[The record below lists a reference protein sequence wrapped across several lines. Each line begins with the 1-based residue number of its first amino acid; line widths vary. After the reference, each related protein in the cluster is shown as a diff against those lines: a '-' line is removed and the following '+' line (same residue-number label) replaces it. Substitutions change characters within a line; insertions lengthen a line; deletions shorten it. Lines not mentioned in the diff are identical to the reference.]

1 MVSKKKRK
9 EKDLDI
15 FLATK
20 NTTPIIGWISTAL
33 GFIMDGI
40 FRLLSLA
47 GIQNLGLCIIIFSI
61 IVYMLMTPLQVRQ
74 QKFSKLSAVMNPE
87 LQKVQKKYQGK
98 KDQVSMQ
105 KMQEET
111 QAVYA
116 KYGVS
121 PTGSCLQMIIQLP
134 ILFALWQVI
143 YKIPAYVDSV
153 RVVFTDLVN
162 KIVAV
167 DGYTQLIQNFITDNK
182 VSRVKLILEG
192 GKATQNSIIDFLYAL
207 SPAQWKSLSS
217 VSEFSGFSS
226 TIDGTAARI
235 SSMQNFLGM
244 NIAEQPLY
252 YIRNAFAGG
261 AIILAILALLI
272 PILSAATQILNVK
285 LMPQPAQSE
294 EGGAMAGSMKT
305 MNTIM
310 PIMSA
315 VFCFTFP
322 IGIGIYWIS
331 SALIRSVQQ
340 VVINRHL
347 DKMGMDELVKQNMKK
362 LEEKR
367 AKKGLP
373 PQRIT
378 SQAHQ
383 SVRNIN
389 APAPVKGTD
398 GKNSTDKARK
408 IDQAYEKSRN
418 AREGSITARANM
430 VRDFNE
436 RNKKK

>member
-9 EKDLDI
+9 EKDLEI

-134 ILFALWQVI
+134 ILWALWQVI

-347 DKMGMDELVKQNMKK
+347 DKMDMDELVKQNMKK

>member
-134 ILFALWQVI
+134 ILWALWQVI

-347 DKMGMDELVKQNMKK
+347 DKMDMDELVKQNMKK

>member
-1 MVSKKKRK
+1 M
-9 EKDLDI
+9 EI

-347 DKMGMDELVKQNMKK
+347 DKMDMDELVKQNMKK

>member
-1 MVSKKKRK
+1 M
-9 EKDLDI
+9 EI

-331 SALIRSVQQ
+331 SALVRSVQQ

-347 DKMGMDELVKQNMKK
+347 DKMDMDELVKQNMKK

-378 SQAHQ
+378 NQAHQ

-398 GKNSTDKARK
+398 GKNSKDKARK

>member
-1 MVSKKKRK
+1 M
-9 EKDLDI
+9 EI

-134 ILFALWQVI
+134 ILWALWQVI

-272 PILSAATQILNVK
+272 PILSEATQILNVK

-331 SALIRSVQQ
+331 SALVRSVQQ

-347 DKMGMDELVKQNMKK
+347 DKMDMDELVKQNMKK